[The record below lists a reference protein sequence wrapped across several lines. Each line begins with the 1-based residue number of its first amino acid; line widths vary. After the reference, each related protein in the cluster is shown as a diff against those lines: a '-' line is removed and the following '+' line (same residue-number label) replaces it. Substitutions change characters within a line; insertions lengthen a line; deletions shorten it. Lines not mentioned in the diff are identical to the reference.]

1 MGKKETG
8 LKLSVKKEDDFHKW
22 YTEVITK
29 SEMIDYYDVS
39 GCYILRPWSF
49 EIWEVIKDFVDVKI
63 KKSGVKPCYFPLFV
77 TEEALKKEE
86 NHIND
91 FSPEVAWVTKS
102 GSSDLEKPLAIRPT
116 SETVMYPYFGKWIRS
131 HRDLPL
137 RLNQWTNVVRWE
149 FKNPTPFLRTREF
162 LWQEGHSVYSN
173 KEDADKEVYEILDLY
188 ESVYQ
193 DVLAVP
199 VIKGRKSPKEK
210 FAGSDMTTTVEAFV
224 PNTGRGIQG
233 ATSHSLG
240 QNFSKMF
247 NIMFEDEDGSRKL
260 AWQNSWGLT
269 TRTIGVAIMVH
280 GDDRG
285 LVLPPVVAPLQVII
299 VCIYRNKDSEDI
311 KQTIIKTSK
320 DLVETLKKQGVKASV
335 DLRTDKTPGFKYSE
349 WELKGVP
356 LRLEIGPRDILNKQC
371 VSVRRDTFEKTALE
385 LDSISEKIP
394 EILKTMQKDM
404 LKKATFVRDS
414 RISVAYN
421 MIEFKEALAKGNM
434 VKTPW
439 CESIESEEF
448 IKKETAPDNDSE
460 ENSRGSAQDSEE
472 SLRTSESKILE
483 QSSRGSAK
491 TLCIPLKQD
500 PIPEGTKCFTGSD
513 KDADVWCLW
522 GYSY

>member
-1 MGKKETG
+1 MTKKETG
-8 LKLSVKKEDDFHKW
+8 LKLSVKKDEDFHRW

-39 GCYILRPWSF
+39 GCYILRPWSY
-49 EIWEVIKDFVDVKI
+49 EIWEVIKNFIDIEI
-63 KKSGVKPCYFPLFV
+63 KASGVKPCYFPLFV

-91 FSPEVAWVTKS
+91 FSPEVAWVTHS
-102 GSSDLEKPLAIRPT
+102 GDSKLEKPLAIRPT
-116 SETVMYPYFGKWIRS
+116 SETIMYPSFSKWVRS
-131 HRDLPL
+131 HRDLPM

-149 FKNPTPFLRTREF
+149 FKNPTPFIRTREF

-173 KEDADKEVYEILDLY
+173 KEDADEEVYEILDLY

-193 DVLAVP
+193 DILAVP
-199 VIKGRKSPKEK
+199 VIKGRKSLKEK
-210 FAGSDMTTTVEAFV
+210 FAGSLMTTTVEAFI

-240 QNFSKMF
+240 QNFAKMF
-247 NIMFEDEDGSRKL
+247 DITFESSSGSKET

-280 GDDRG
+280 GDDKG
-285 LVLPPVVAPLQVII
+285 LVLPPKVAPLQVII
-299 VCIYRNKDSEDI
+299 ICIYKTKDSEET
-311 KQTIIKTSK
+311 KQEIIETSSR
-320 DLVETLKKQGVKASV
+320 LVELLKNNNIRASV

-371 VSVRRDTFEKTALE
+371 IVVRRDTGEKTTLG
-385 LDSISEKIP
+385 LDYMTFMSGIFTK
-394 EILKTMQKDM
+394 LKDIHKDM
-404 LKKATFVRDS
+404 LEKATIERDS
-414 RISVAYN
+414 KISVAYN
-421 MIEFKEALAKGNM
+421 MKEFKEALDKGHM
-434 VKTPW
+434 VKTAW
-439 CESIESEEF
+439 CQSIDSEEF
-448 IKKETAPDNDSE
+448 IKKETSPVNTDESD
-460 ENSRGSAQDSEE
+460 ENP
-472 SLRTSESKILE
+472 
-483 QSSRGSAK
+483 RGSAK
-491 TLCIPLKQD
+491 TLCIPLEQD
-500 PIPEGTKCFTGSD
+500 SIPKGTKCFTGSN